1 MELSIKQNCPTCG
14 ASITLQEDDRVI
26 QCSFCDVRNYMVQ
39 SKLPRFA
46 LPAKLPKH
54 IDHEQLIYVPYL
66 RFKGSIYYCQGNE
79 VKHTIIDTTRV
90 GVDSSRLPV
99 SLGLRP
105 QAMKILPVTENL
117 HGTYIRQNIKTKSV
131 FQHAAR
137 LTTLF
142 KKKTKN
148 PILHRA
154 FIGETVSRVYLPLYI
169 FHDILYDGITH
180 ENLGSSHRFDTTF
193 NKTVPFHSSW
203 EPQFL
208 STLCPGCGEPMVGSK
223 DTLVMSCNNCESLW
237 QETGGRF
244 SRLVWSRARAGHPDS
259 VYIPFWRITPAITGV
274 ELESL
279 GDFLRMTNQ
288 PVVVRREHTERKLT
302 FLIPAFKVNPGV
314 FLQTAKNLTISQL
327 NIPPGEPGKI
337 EIRYP
342 VTLPH
347 KEAVQS
353 LKSVLAACAVSPQ
366 KVMPHLAN
374 LSFSVDT
381 QEVVYLPFTDI
392 GHDLVQEQT
401 KVNIMAAALR
411 YGRSL

>member
-1 MELSIKQNCPTCG
+1 MELSIEQNCPTCG
-14 ASITLQEDDRVI
+14 ASITLQEDDRVV
-26 QCSFCDVRNYMVQ
+26 QCSFCDVRNYMVHR
-39 SKLPRFA
+39 KLPRFA

-66 RFKGSIYYCQGNE
+66 RFKGSIYSCQGNE
-79 VKHTIIDTTRV
+79 VKHALIDTTRV
-90 GVDSSRLPV
+90 GVDSARLPV

-105 QAMKILPVTENL
+105 QAMKLLPVTENL
-117 HGTYIRQNIKTKSV
+117 HGTYVRQNVKAESV
-131 FQHAAR
+131 FQQAAR

-142 KKKTKN
+142 KKKSKN
-148 PILHRA
+148 PVLHRA
-154 FIGETVSRVYLPLYI
+154 FIGETVSRVYLPLYVY
-169 FHDILYDGITH
+169 HDILYDGITH
-180 ENLGSSHRFDTTF
+180 ENLGPLHQVEALLKS
-193 NKTVPFHSSW
+193 TVSFHSSW

-208 STLCPGCGEPMVGSK
+208 STLCPGCGEPMIGNK
-223 DTLVMSCNNCESLW
+223 DTLVMSCNNCETLW
-237 QETGGRF
+237 QETHGRF
-244 SRLVWSRARAGHPDS
+244 TKLRWSRVRAGHPGS
-259 VYIPFWRITPAITGV
+259 VYIPFWRITPEVAGA

-279 GDFLRMTNQ
+279 GDLLRLTNQ
-288 PVVVRREHTERKLT
+288 PVVLRREHKERKLT

-327 NIPPGEPGKI
+327 NIPSGTPGKI

-381 QEVVYLPFTDI
+381 QEVVYLPFADI

-401 KVNIMAAALR
+401 RVNIMAAALR